1 MIYFF
6 SDVHLGFNTPD
17 IERQKENML
26 FGFLDEISKDAEK
39 IVIVGDFFDYWFDW
53 KRTIPKDYYR
63 TLAKIDELV
72 SKNIE
77 IEYLIGNHDF
87 GHYRFFKEKFGI
99 TPIENDI
106 ERVYYNKKFY
116 ISHGDGKSYNDAG
129 YRFIK
134 RILRN
139 KFNQGVYRLLHPDLS
154 IWLASRSSKK
164 SRGWTG
170 GKNYGENDGMRDFAF
185 SKIDEGFDYV
195 IMGHRHKVEY
205 LPHNNGIYI
214 NLGDWL
220 ALKPHYAK
228 FDGEQLQLLEL
239 NLENEE
245 K

>member
-6 SDVHLGFNTPD
+6 SDVHLGFSKPD
-17 IERQKENML
+17 IERKKEDILLN
-26 FGFLDEISKDAEK
+26 FLDNISKDAEK

-106 ERVYYNKKFY
+106 ERNYYNKKFY
-116 ISHGDGKSYNDAG
+116 ISHGDGKSYNDRC
-129 YRFIK
+129 YKFIK

-139 KFNQGVYRLLHPDLS
+139 KFNQSVYRLFHPDFS

-164 SRGWTG
+164 SRDLTG
-170 GKNYGENDGMRDFAF
+170 DKNYGHQDGMRDFAF
-185 SKIDEGFDYV
+185 KKIDEGFDYV
-195 IMGHRHKVEY
+195 IMGHRHKVEF
-205 LPHNNGIYI
+205 LPHNNGIYV

-220 ALKPHYAK
+220 KLKPHYAT
-228 FDGEQLQLLEL
+228 FDGEILKLNEL
-239 NLENEE
+239 HYDNVET
-245 K
+245 